1 TRFPVLGSVLA
12 KVVGQWT
19 QSVSELLVRLD
30 RDRVALAA
38 RFQIPATT
46 QLTAVQGAVGDTH
59 NEGRSVCILAFGES
73 RLVYKPRNVAL
84 EDLYERLVKALS
96 RLTPQQ
102 PLRAANALTRSEPGG
117 RDYGYV
123 EYVTARPC
131 ATEQELQ
138 GFYRNAGRTLA
149 LLHSLAATDCHQEN
163 LIAVGSQLVLVDA
176 ETLFDMAAPPAARLS
191 AAVELDVPG
200 ADPASV
206 LRVGMLPTWLWLEGR
221 QTALDISALGA
232 APGDVDVH
240 GVGSRG
246 WRHVNSDAMVP
257 GGGDTRAV
265 HPQSLPT
272 PIGIEGP
279 LSTYLDT
286 LVAGFEQT
294 YRLLATELAP
304 RLRALREQSA
314 RLRRRTVIRPT
325 YVYASLLAASVKP
338 AALTSCAARGLVLER
353 LTRAFLGAEASQT
366 WPLMVAEQD
375 ALTRLD
381 VPYFQ
386 VPLHGGCTEW
396 LEGRID
402 DWPEGDTWSRVD
414 SRVAGLGEADLRWQV
429 SLIRASVAA
438 SNYRMSADPAAGP
451 RIAPQVSAPDS
462 VPRGRTCLARVR
474 EAEIVVADGS
484 TWMGLSLLPDGL
496 RANVQ
501 SVGSGLYDGRMGLAV
516 ALAQGA
522 QVDPSVDP
530 GGRIAAAALAP
541 LLRLLN
547 SVDEGDVVRLVVAT
561 GLGMTGVG
569 GLLRGLAF
577 LRDRGQADSSEIKSA
592 ESSLLRALS
601 PRMLAD
607 DRGLDLISG
616 AAGLI
621 APLVRLLAADRA
633 SCHAELL
640 ESLIRSAAEVLVSR
654 QEADTGAWSTLPASA
669 PLTGLAHGSAGISL
683 ALAEAG
689 VALAEMA
696 YLDAAVRGLDY
707 ESDSYDPVARN
718 WPDYRINGGDNAFMM
733 GWCAGAPGIALTRL
747 RLLQLLPDCPRAPV
761 WRRELVA
768 AADTTA
774 SAPLAARDHLCC
786 GNLGRVAVLRTL
798 SALAPTSLRDPGWEA
813 AANGIVAAVL
823 ARPAEQLPRS
833 MLGAKSDDIPMPGL
847 FTGLPGAGLVL
858 LDGAPADWVP
868 QLLL

>member
-1 TRFPVLGSVLA
+1 MTTDDADRDALVRAEGVAWTARLSWARRQLPLLDPTAETRANLEKWQLAVDPGGLGGFDERLRRAGLDHDRALVAVSPVTDCPAEEPSWWPWYHQLVGAYPGEPLPAATGDDWLRLVDQRLPPGTASRIPFAHLLWPIVAAAWRSLVGREASLMADIAESAQQDLCRGLLARLSDAAAPCLSALMWEAVPFGQRFLARIDPESGEQPRTRYAEFCRAQAEGALTEVFTRFPVLGSVLA

-46 QLTAVQGAVGDTH
+46 PLTAVQGAVGDTH
-59 NEGRSVCILAFGES
+59 NDGRSVCILSFGES

-325 YVYASLLAASVKP
+325 YVYASLLAASVEP

-353 LTRAFLGAEASQT
+353 LTR
-366 WPLMVAEQD
+366 
-375 ALTRLD
+375 
-381 VPYFQ
+381 
-386 VPLHGGCTEW
+386 
-396 LEGRID
+396 
-402 DWPEGDTWSRVD
+402 
-414 SRVAGLGEADLRWQV
+414 
-429 SLIRASVAA
+429 
-438 SNYRMSADPAAGP
+438 
-451 RIAPQVSAPDS
+451 
-462 VPRGRTCLARVR
+462 
-474 EAEIVVADGS
+474 
-484 TWMGLSLLPDGL
+484 
-496 RANVQ
+496 
-501 SVGSGLYDGRMGLAV
+501 
-516 ALAQGA
+516 
-522 QVDPSVDP
+522 
-530 GGRIAAAALAP
+530 
-541 LLRLLN
+541 
-547 SVDEGDVVRLVVAT
+547 
-561 GLGMTGVG
+561 
-569 GLLRGLAF
+569 
-577 LRDRGQADSSEIKSA
+577 
-592 ESSLLRALS
+592 
-601 PRMLAD
+601 
-607 DRGLDLISG
+607 
-616 AAGLI
+616 
-621 APLVRLLAADRA
+621 
-633 SCHAELL
+633 
-640 ESLIRSAAEVLVSR
+640 
-654 QEADTGAWSTLPASA
+654 
-669 PLTGLAHGSAGISL
+669 
-683 ALAEAG
+683 
-689 VALAEMA
+689 
-696 YLDAAVRGLDY
+696 
-707 ESDSYDPVARN
+707 
-718 WPDYRINGGDNAFMM
+718 
-733 GWCAGAPGIALTRL
+733 
-747 RLLQLLPDCPRAPV
+747 
-761 WRRELVA
+761 
-768 AADTTA
+768 
-774 SAPLAARDHLCC
+774 
-786 GNLGRVAVLRTL
+786 
-798 SALAPTSLRDPGWEA
+798 
-813 AANGIVAAVL
+813 
-823 ARPAEQLPRS
+823 
-833 MLGAKSDDIPMPGL
+833 
-847 FTGLPGAGLVL
+847 
-858 LDGAPADWVP
+858 
-868 QLLL
+868 